1 MRFLQLFPFIMLL
14 LFPFPGLLPAIL
26 LYLLLFI
33 ETSICELIMMEKTK
47 DGKGAGLHLDI
58 VIISFINLICGLF
71 GGPWICA
78 ATVRA
83 VAHVS
88 ALTVFAT
95 SHIPGEP
102 NKVVLSKCSYTVFI
116 NSLTFNMHSVP

>member
-1 MRFLQLFPFIMLL
+1 
-14 LFPFPGLLPAIL
+14 
-26 LYLLLFI
+26 
-33 ETSICELIMMEKTK
+33 MMEKTK

-102 NKVVLSKCSYTVFI
+102 NKVFLMLIHCFHSFHRHS
-116 NSLTFNMHSVP
+116 MHGEICQLLMP